1 MDISI
6 IVPVYNVEKYLK
18 RCLDSIV
25 NQSFNDF
32 ELILINDGSIDKSGI
47 ICDEYAQIDKR
58 IKVVH
63 KENEGV
69 SLTRNLGISIASGE
83 YITFID
89 SDDWIEQDFLKKA
102 IEYIKK
108 NNVSILITGF
118 VFENNKK
125 IFNIFNGE
133 KDEIF
138 LNNEIKK
145 EFLKQNKFSWTVYD
159 KFFKREIIKKY
170 KFDSRIKIGEDMLF
184 CWQIFKN
191 IEKIGYLPL
200 YKYHYDIS
208 ASKTMTSDFSLKWF
222 DGIKVKK
229 AIYKDVKDISRE
241 LELLARIVCIVEL
254 VVLSKKAITS
264 NVYGI
269 KRLIKLL
276 QYYIRKNIY
285 IVFLYPRSNIMTF
298 RQRVGMIYF
307 FLPYKCCKLISSIL
321 KRFF

>member
-63 KENEGV
+63 KKNEGV